1 MKREVNS
8 KCFKISKQHETSL
21 FKFLLITVVVVVV
34 VLVVVVVVVVIVV
47 VVVVGVAVVVVVVV
61 CYQKPCNM
69 RVTERSCYFS

>member
-34 VLVVVVVVVVIVV
+34 VLVVVVVVIVV
-47 VVVVGVAVVVVVVV
+47 VVVVGVAVVVVVV

>member
-8 KCFKISKQHETSL
+8 KCFKISKQHETLL

-47 VVVVGVAVVVVVVV
+47 VVVVGVAVVVVVV

>member
-34 VLVVVVVVVVIVV
+34 VLVVVVVVVVVVVIVV
-47 VVVVGVAVVVVVVV
+47 VVVVTVVVVY
-61 CYQKPCNM
+61 YQKPCNM

>member
-34 VLVVVVVVVVIVV
+34 VLVVVVVVVVVIVV
-47 VVVVGVAVVVVVVV
+47 VVVVTVVVVY
-61 CYQKPCNM
+61 YQKPCNM

>member
-34 VLVVVVVVVVIVV
+34 VLVVVVVVVIVV
-47 VVVVGVAVVVVVVV
+47 VVVVTVVVVY
-61 CYQKPCNM
+61 YQKPCNM

>member
-34 VLVVVVVVVVIVV
+34 VLVVVVVVVVVVIVV
-47 VVVVGVAVVVVVVV
+47 VVVVTVVVVY
-61 CYQKPCNM
+61 YQKPCNM

>member
-47 VVVVGVAVVVVVVV
+47 VVVVTVVVVY
-61 CYQKPCNM
+61 YQKPCNM